1 MKLGSNVRKAGATGH
16 PKGQLWLLLPGH
28 TRPGSSSCSG
38 LTPALAVLEEVLQV
52 KLVSD
57 LWGMSRRGCPGL
69 CAEFLS
75 QPSSS
80 AVCPYNPVNTVVRGK
95 FISLKAAF
103 LSPLSLLVWFWFFC
117 KANLERALS
126 FQTGTHTH
134 TLSLSTCATRA
145 VLYKGCS
152 ITSDY
157 RTVVENDH
165 VCFFPPHPKRF
176 SHSVGNWKRFF
187 FKDWMLLSLLEE

>member
-1 MKLGSNVRKAGATGH
+1 MEILELFQRIGEKGVRFRQTDTFRYKYTYTFISLFFFLKLGSNVRKAGATGH

-28 TRPGSSSCSG
+28 TRPGSSSRSG
-38 LTPALAVLEEVLQV
+38 LTPTLAVLEEVLQV
-52 KLVSD
+52 KILSD

-103 LSPLSLLVWFWFFC
+103 LSPLSLLLWF
-117 KANLERALS
+117 
-126 FQTGTHTH
+126 
-134 TLSLSTCATRA
+134 
-145 VLYKGCS
+145 
-152 ITSDY
+152 
-157 RTVVENDH
+157 
-165 VCFFPPHPKRF
+165 
-176 SHSVGNWKRFF
+176 
-187 FKDWMLLSLLEE
+187 